1 MPKVI
6 ALCGKI
12 CSGKTFYA
20 NKIKEGQNA
29 VILSTDEA
37 TFYLMDNEQG
47 ERYDD
52 FAKRVNEYL
61 MKKAIDIVRAGANV
75 ILDWGFWS
83 KKERINL
90 TNYYKKYNIP
100 VEWHYVDVTQEKWQ
114 DLIKKRNELIV
125 SGQEEYSF
133 YFDDGLKKKLLDS
146 FNEPSKEEMD
156 IWYIN
161 KYDMWGIWLTT
172 GLTRLATAVF
182 AIWRYKSIE
191 MFRKF

>member
-90 TNYYKKYNIP
+90 TNYNKKYNIP

-161 KYDMWGIWLTT
+161 K
-172 GLTRLATAVF
+172 
-182 AIWRYKSIE
+182 
-191 MFRKF
+191 

>member
-20 NKIKEGQNA
+20 NKIKEEKNA

-90 TNYYKKYNIP
+90 TNYYKKCNIP

-161 KYDMWGIWLTT
+161 K
-172 GLTRLATAVF
+172 
-182 AIWRYKSIE
+182 
-191 MFRKF
+191 

>member
-29 VILSTDEA
+29 VILSTDEV

-83 KKERINL
+83 KEERINL

-161 KYDMWGIWLTT
+161 K
-172 GLTRLATAVF
+172 
-182 AIWRYKSIE
+182 
-191 MFRKF
+191 

>member
-1 MPKVI
+1 MPKII

-20 NKIKEGQNA
+20 NKIKERENA
-29 VILSTDEA
+29 VILSTDEV

-83 KKERINL
+83 KEERINL

-125 SGQEEYSF
+125 SGQGEYNF

-161 KYDMWGIWLTT
+161 
-172 GLTRLATAVF
+172 
-182 AIWRYKSIE
+182 E
-191 MFRKF
+191 

>member
-20 NKIKEGQNA
+20 NKIKEGENA
-29 VILSTDEA
+29 VILSTDEV

-61 MKKAIDIVRAGANV
+61 MKKAIDIVRAGTNV

-83 KKERINL
+83 KMERINL

-114 DLIKKRNELIV
+114 DLINKRNELV
-125 SGQEEYSF
+125 ASGQGEYSF
-133 YFDDGLKKKLLDS
+133 YFDEGLKKKLLDS

-161 KYDMWGIWLTT
+161 
-172 GLTRLATAVF
+172 
-182 AIWRYKSIE
+182 E
-191 MFRKF
+191 

>member
-20 NKIKEGQNA
+20 NKIKEGKNA
-29 VILSTDEA
+29 VILSTDEV

-83 KKERINL
+83 KEERINL

-125 SGQEEYSF
+125 SGQGEYNF

-161 KYDMWGIWLTT
+161 
-172 GLTRLATAVF
+172 
-182 AIWRYKSIE
+182 E
-191 MFRKF
+191 

>member
-20 NKIKEGQNA
+20 NKIKEGKNA
-29 VILSTDEA
+29 VILSTDEV

-61 MKKAIDIVRAGANV
+61 MKKAIDIFRAGANV

-83 KKERINL
+83 KEERINL

-161 KYDMWGIWLTT
+161 K
-172 GLTRLATAVF
+172 
-182 AIWRYKSIE
+182 
-191 MFRKF
+191 

>member
-20 NKIKEGQNA
+20 NKIKEEKNA
-29 VILSTDEA
+29 VILSTDEV

-90 TNYYKKYNIP
+90 TNYYKKNNIP

-161 KYDMWGIWLTT
+161 K
-172 GLTRLATAVF
+172 
-182 AIWRYKSIE
+182 
-191 MFRKF
+191 

>member
-1 MPKVI
+1 MPKII

-20 NKIKEGQNA
+20 NKIKERENA
-29 VILSTDEA
+29 VILSTDEV

-83 KKERINL
+83 KEERINL

-161 KYDMWGIWLTT
+161 K
-172 GLTRLATAVF
+172 
-182 AIWRYKSIE
+182 
-191 MFRKF
+191 

>member
-20 NKIKEGQNA
+20 NKIKERENA
-29 VILSTDEA
+29 VILSTDEV

-83 KKERINL
+83 KEERINL

-161 KYDMWGIWLTT
+161 K
-172 GLTRLATAVF
+172 
-182 AIWRYKSIE
+182 
-191 MFRKF
+191 

>member
-20 NKIKEGQNA
+20 NKIKEEKNA
-29 VILSTDEA
+29 VILSTDEV

-83 KKERINL
+83 KEERINL

-125 SGQEEYSF
+125 SGQEKYSF

-161 KYDMWGIWLTT
+161 
-172 GLTRLATAVF
+172 
-182 AIWRYKSIE
+182 E
-191 MFRKF
+191 

>member
-20 NKIKEGQNA
+20 NKIKEEKNA
-29 VILSTDEA
+29 VILSTDEV

-83 KKERINL
+83 KEKRINL

-146 FNEPSKEEMD
+146 FSEPSKEEMD

-161 KYDMWGIWLTT
+161 K
-172 GLTRLATAVF
+172 
-182 AIWRYKSIE
+182 
-191 MFRKF
+191 

>member
-83 KKERINL
+83 KKGRINL

-161 KYDMWGIWLTT
+161 K
-172 GLTRLATAVF
+172 
-182 AIWRYKSIE
+182 
-191 MFRKF
+191 

>member
-20 NKIKEGQNA
+20 NKIKEEKNA
-29 VILSTDEA
+29 VILSTDEV

-83 KKERINL
+83 KEERINL

-100 VEWHYVDVTQEKWQ
+100 VELHYVDVTQEKWQ

-125 SGQEEYSF
+125 SGQEKYSF

-161 KYDMWGIWLTT
+161 K
-172 GLTRLATAVF
+172 
-182 AIWRYKSIE
+182 
-191 MFRKF
+191 

>member
-20 NKIKEGQNA
+20 NKIKEGKNA
-29 VILSTDEA
+29 VILSTDEV

-83 KKERINL
+83 KEERINL

-161 KYDMWGIWLTT
+161 K
-172 GLTRLATAVF
+172 
-182 AIWRYKSIE
+182 
-191 MFRKF
+191 

>member
-1 MPKVI
+1 MEKFV
-6 ALCGKI
+6 AEKH
-12 CSGKTFYA
+12 FMR
-20 NKIKEGQNA
+20 IKLKKKKNA
-29 VILSTDEA
+29 VILSTDEV

-83 KKERINL
+83 KEKRINL

-146 FNEPSKEEMD
+146 FSEPSKEEMD

-161 KYDMWGIWLTT
+161 K
-172 GLTRLATAVF
+172 
-182 AIWRYKSIE
+182 
-191 MFRKF
+191 

>member
-20 NKIKEGQNA
+20 NKIKEGKNA
-29 VILSTDEA
+29 VILSTDEV

-52 FAKRVNEYL
+52 FAKRINEYL

-90 TNYYKKYNIP
+90 TIYYKKYNIP

-125 SGQEEYSF
+125 SGQEKYSF

-161 KYDMWGIWLTT
+161 K
-172 GLTRLATAVF
+172 
-182 AIWRYKSIE
+182 
-191 MFRKF
+191 

>member
-6 ALCGKI
+6 ELCGKI
-12 CSGKTFYA
+12 CSGKTFSA

-29 VILSTDEA
+29 VILSTDEV

-83 KKERINL
+83 KEERINL

-161 KYDMWGIWLTT
+161 K
-172 GLTRLATAVF
+172 
-182 AIWRYKSIE
+182 
-191 MFRKF
+191 

>member
-20 NKIKEGQNA
+20 NKIKKKNA
-29 VILSTDEA
+29 VILSTDEV

-83 KKERINL
+83 KEERINL

-125 SGQEEYSF
+125 SGQEKYSF

-161 KYDMWGIWLTT
+161 K
-172 GLTRLATAVF
+172 
-182 AIWRYKSIE
+182 
-191 MFRKF
+191 

>member
-1 MPKVI
+1 MPKII

-20 NKIKEGQNA
+20 NKIKERENA
-29 VILSTDEA
+29 VILSTDEV

-100 VEWHYVDVTQEKWQ
+100 VEWQ

-125 SGQEEYSF
+125 SGQGEYSF

-161 KYDMWGIWLTT
+161 
-172 GLTRLATAVF
+172 
-182 AIWRYKSIE
+182 E
-191 MFRKF
+191 

>member
-20 NKIKEGQNA
+20 NKIKEEKNA
-29 VILSTDEA
+29 VILSTDEV
-37 TFYLMDNEQG
+37 TFYLTDNEQG

-83 KKERINL
+83 KEERINL

-125 SGQEEYSF
+125 SGQEKYSF

-161 KYDMWGIWLTT
+161 K
-172 GLTRLATAVF
+172 
-182 AIWRYKSIE
+182 
-191 MFRKF
+191 

>member
-20 NKIKEGQNA
+20 NKIKEGKNA
-29 VILSTDEA
+29 VILSTDEV

-83 KKERINL
+83 KEERINL

-114 DLIKKRNELIV
+114 DLIKKRNELLFLVRKNIV
-125 SGQEEYSF
+125 F
-133 YFDDGLKKKLLDS
+133 ILTMDLKR
-146 FNEPSKEEMD
+146 N
-156 IWYIN
+156 Y
-161 KYDMWGIWLTT
+161 
-172 GLTRLATAVF
+172 
-182 AIWRYKSIE
+182 
-191 MFRKF
+191 

>member
-20 NKIKEGQNA
+20 NKIKEKNA
-29 VILSTDEA
+29 VILSTDEV

-83 KKERINL
+83 KEERINL

-161 KYDMWGIWLTT
+161 K
-172 GLTRLATAVF
+172 
-182 AIWRYKSIE
+182 
-191 MFRKF
+191 

>member
-20 NKIKEGQNA
+20 NKIKEGKNA
-29 VILSTDEA
+29 VILSTDEV

-83 KKERINL
+83 KEERINL

-125 SGQEEYSF
+125 SGQEIYSF

-161 KYDMWGIWLTT
+161 K
-172 GLTRLATAVF
+172 
-182 AIWRYKSIE
+182 
-191 MFRKF
+191 

>member
-20 NKIKEGQNA
+20 NKIKEEKNA
-29 VILSTDEA
+29 VILSTDEV

-83 KKERINL
+83 KEERINL

-125 SGQEEYSF
+125 FGQEKYSF

-146 FNEPSKEEMD
+146 FNEPSKEEID

-161 KYDMWGIWLTT
+161 K
-172 GLTRLATAVF
+172 
-182 AIWRYKSIE
+182 
-191 MFRKF
+191 

>member
-1 MPKVI
+1 MEKFV
-6 ALCGKI
+6 AEKH
-12 CSGKTFYA
+12 FMR
-20 NKIKEGQNA
+20 IKLKKKNA
-29 VILSTDEA
+29 VILSTDEV

-83 KKERINL
+83 KEERINL

-125 SGQEEYSF
+125 SGQEKYSF

-161 KYDMWGIWLTT
+161 K
-172 GLTRLATAVF
+172 
-182 AIWRYKSIE
+182 
-191 MFRKF
+191 

>member
-20 NKIKEGQNA
+20 NKIKEEKNA
-29 VILSTDEA
+29 VILSTDEV
-37 TFYLMDNEQG
+37 TFYLTDNEQG

-83 KKERINL
+83 KEERINL

-114 DLIKKRNELIV
+114 DFIKKRNELIV
-125 SGQEEYSF
+125 SGQEKYSF

-161 KYDMWGIWLTT
+161 K
-172 GLTRLATAVF
+172 
-182 AIWRYKSIE
+182 
-191 MFRKF
+191 

>member
-20 NKIKEGQNA
+20 NKIKEGKNA
-29 VILSTDEA
+29 VILSTDEV

-83 KKERINL
+83 KEERINL

-125 SGQEEYSF
+125 SGQEKYSF

-161 KYDMWGIWLTT
+161 K
-172 GLTRLATAVF
+172 
-182 AIWRYKSIE
+182 
-191 MFRKF
+191 

>member
-20 NKIKEGQNA
+20 NKIKDGKNA
-29 VILSTDEA
+29 VILSTDEV

-83 KKERINL
+83 KEERINL

-161 KYDMWGIWLTT
+161 K
-172 GLTRLATAVF
+172 
-182 AIWRYKSIE
+182 
-191 MFRKF
+191 

>member
-1 MPKVI
+1 MPKII

-20 NKIKEGQNA
+20 NKIKERENA
-29 VILSTDEA
+29 VILSTDEV

-114 DLIKKRNELIV
+114 DL
-125 SGQEEYSF
+125 EE
-133 YFDDGLKKKLLDS
+133 
-146 FNEPSKEEMD
+146 
-156 IWYIN
+156 
-161 KYDMWGIWLTT
+161 T
-172 GLTRLATAVF
+172 
-182 AIWRYKSIE
+182 
-191 MFRKF
+191 

>member
-20 NKIKEGQNA
+20 NKIKEEKNA
-29 VILSTDEA
+29 VILSTDEV

-83 KKERINL
+83 KEERINL

-125 SGQEEYSF
+125 SGQEKYSF

-161 KYDMWGIWLTT
+161 K
-172 GLTRLATAVF
+172 
-182 AIWRYKSIE
+182 
-191 MFRKF
+191 

>member
-52 FAKRVNEYL
+52 FAKRVN
-61 MKKAIDIVRAGANV
+61 
-75 ILDWGFWS
+75 
-83 KKERINL
+83 
-90 TNYYKKYNIP
+90 
-100 VEWHYVDVTQEKWQ
+100 
-114 DLIKKRNELIV
+114 
-125 SGQEEYSF
+125 
-133 YFDDGLKKKLLDS
+133 
-146 FNEPSKEEMD
+146 
-156 IWYIN
+156 
-161 KYDMWGIWLTT
+161 
-172 GLTRLATAVF
+172 
-182 AIWRYKSIE
+182 
-191 MFRKF
+191 

>member
-1 MPKVI
+1 MPKII

-20 NKIKEGQNA
+20 NKIKERENA
-29 VILSTDEA
+29 VILSTDEL

-61 MKKAIDIVRAGANV
+61 MKKSIDIVRAGANV

-125 SGQEEYSF
+125 SGQEKYSF

-161 KYDMWGIWLTT
+161 
-172 GLTRLATAVF
+172 
-182 AIWRYKSIE
+182 E
-191 MFRKF
+191 

>member
-20 NKIKEGQNA
+20 NKIKEGKNA
-29 VILSTDEA
+29 VILSTDEV

-75 ILDWGFWS
+75 ILDWGFLS

-161 KYDMWGIWLTT
+161 K
-172 GLTRLATAVF
+172 
-182 AIWRYKSIE
+182 
-191 MFRKF
+191 

>member
-6 ALCGKI
+6 ALCGKV

-20 NKIKEGQNA
+20 NKIKEEKNA
-29 VILSTDEA
+29 VILSTDEV
-37 TFYLMDNEQG
+37 TFYLTDNEQG

-83 KKERINL
+83 KEERINL

-125 SGQEEYSF
+125 SGQEKYSF

-161 KYDMWGIWLTT
+161 K
-172 GLTRLATAVF
+172 
-182 AIWRYKSIE
+182 
-191 MFRKF
+191 

>member
-20 NKIKEGQNA
+20 NKIKEGKNA
-29 VILSTDEA
+29 VILSTDEV

-83 KKERINL
+83 KEERINL

-146 FNEPSKEEMD
+146 FDEPSKEEMD

-161 KYDMWGIWLTT
+161 K
-172 GLTRLATAVF
+172 
-182 AIWRYKSIE
+182 
-191 MFRKF
+191 